1 MNSNTLLNRSFVLVW
16 FAAVTEGLSW
26 ALFLHFPG
34 YLNDL
39 GASEVQIGVI
49 VGVASLTSIAVRPW
63 VGQASDTRGRRPLIL
78 LGNAINVLALLLYLT
93 VDALG
98 PWLYV
103 VRIIHGIGIGIL
115 FPVLFTYAA
124 DVVPEDRRTQGLALF
139 GVSGLLPIAL
149 GGVIGEV
156 VLNLWDFQALFI
168 TALSFAI
175 IALGLSLPLR
185 ETVTPGQA
193 SEVER
198 GGFFRALQDR
208 QLLPLWFILGV
219 FALVLTSYFIFLKT
233 FVEETGI
240 GSVGLFF
247 AVYAVTAILLRVFL
261 GWLPD
266 RLGPRRV
273 LYPAFGALAIG
284 FLVLAGATSAT
295 HIAVAGMLSGIGHGF
310 GFPILLTM
318 VVDRATDAER
328 GSAVA
333 LFTTEID
340 LGLLV
345 GGPLLGAVISI
356 WGYSAMFVLCAAIV
370 VVAMPTF
377 SLWDRAALR
386 DRAVQEI

>member
-1 MNSNTLLNRSFVLVW
+1 MNSKGLLTGAFVLVW
-16 FAAVTEGLSW
+16 FAALTEGLSW

-34 YLNDL
+34 YLQDL
-39 GASEVQIGVI
+39 GASEVQIGVV
-49 VGVASLTSIAVRPW
+49 VGVASLTSIAARPW

-78 LGNAINVLALLLYLT
+78 LGNAINVLALFLYLT
-93 VDALG
+93 VSSIG

-149 GGVIGEV
+149 GGVIGDL
-156 VLNLWDFQALFI
+156 VLGLWDFQALFM

-175 IALGLSLPLR
+175 IALLLSLSLR
-185 ETVTPGQA
+185 ETVKMGESSAVP
-193 SEVER
+193 R
-198 GGFFRALQDR
+198 RGFFRALGDR
-208 QLLPLWFILGV
+208 RLLPLWFIIGV

-233 FVEETGI
+233 FIGETGI

-247 AVYAVTAILLRVFL
+247 AVYAVTAILLRVSL

-266 RLGPRRV
+266 RVGPRRV
-273 LYPAFGALAIG
+273 LYPSFGALALG
-284 FLVLAGATSAT
+284 FLVLAGTGSAL
-295 HIAVAGMLSGIGHGF
+295 HIALAGMLSGIGHGF

-340 LGLLV
+340 LGLLI
-345 GGPLLGAVISI
+345 GGPVLGAVIDV
-356 WGYSAMFVLCAAIV
+356 WGYSAMFAACAFVIVAAIPV
-370 VVAMPTF
+370 F
-377 SLWDRAALR
+377 SMWDRAAI
-386 DRAVQEI
+386 DRAVQEV